1 MLRIG
6 EGECGHVM
14 AKATKLDQFATR
26 FPWYGIVVET

>member
-6 EGECGHVM
+6 EGECGH
-14 AKATKLDQFATR
+14 AKAMKLDQFATR